1 MSFPKILF
9 LILLSV
15 LAATTVGTA
24 NIGDAGSV
32 PQRLRVR
39 VENQRLRT
47 GEATKVFVEFL
58 DRNYG
63 QVVND
68 ATRTIVLGQ
77 ASSGS
82 RMQPGS
88 GYFDQQ
94 KIVVKPGE
102 WSGTASFKSSGPG
115 KLFITAQSEGLEPGQ
130 ALVFIYSGA
139 SASDAS
145 ASEKSL
151 LSRFVSLFETTAHA
165 QNDDLGFEIL
175 PKERSATAGGRHRA
189 TFTLSFVKPPAPG
202 TTIRITT
209 SFSEGAI
216 YHKDQRVGGPVAEFK
231 LEENEEFCE
240 ISVDSVQ
247 DGDFFIKA
255 SVRPDGP
262 EDKATVEFTPPTP
275 TQILFDAEPTTIGSD
290 PTTTPLTVRVADEG
304 GFPIKPDRERT
315 INFSCATTGDQVN
328 FEPKSV
334 VLAPNQTSAQ
344 VLFRLERL
352 PLGNELKLL
361 ATTDSGLHAGRKSL
375 VIKSKIEK
383 LLIAGP
389 EEVNSGGNEGEY
401 TVYLGDMAEKNHF
414 AADWDRQIDLHVN
427 GGTLSTRQLVIR
439 RGQTSAVFNY
449 TSPSRT
455 GTYVLTA
462 SSGGITNYTQKIAV
476 THKGYWLAMFA
487 LFGGLVGGIGR
498 QLHKHK
504 KFRRILPRWNGKYWD
519 LGFLRRLGTSLIG
532 GLFFYWA
539 LKFGLSQAFG
549 GPMLPGNIDLGTQT
563 AAIFFGGIGGYS
575 GTYVLEKLNRFL
587 IPREKPPQVNQ
598 VAT

>member
-82 RMQPGS
+82 KMQPGS

-102 WSGTASFKSSGPG
+102 WSGTASFKSNGPG

-151 LSRFVSLFETTAHA
+151 LARFVSLFETTAHA

-175 PKERSATAGGRHRA
+175 PKEGSATAGGRHRA

-209 SFSEGAI
+209 GFSQGTI
-216 YHKDQRVGGPVAEFK
+216 YHKDQRVGGAVAEFK
-231 LEENEEFCE
+231 LGENEEFCE
-240 ISVDSVQ
+240 ISVDSVK
-247 DGDFFIKA
+247 DGDFTIKA

-262 EDKATVEFTPPTP
+262 EDNATVEFTPPTP
-275 TQILFDAEPTTIGSD
+275 TQILFDADPTTIGSD
-290 PTTTPLTVRVADEG
+290 PTTTPLTVRIADDG

-315 INFSCATTGDQVN
+315 INFSCATEGDLVS

-334 VLAPNQTSAQ
+334 VVGPNQTSAQ
-344 VLFRLERL
+344 VLFRLEQL
-352 PLGNELKLL
+352 PPGNELKLL

-389 EEVNSGGNEGEY
+389 EEVNCCGNKGEY
-401 TVYLGDMAEKNHF
+401 TVYLGDTAEKNHF
-414 AADWDRQIDLHVN
+414 AADWDRLIDLHVN
-427 GGTLSTRQLVIR
+427 GGTLSTRQLRIQ
-439 RGQTSAVFNY
+439 RGQTSAVFDY
-449 TSPSRT
+449 TSPRDA
-455 GTYVLTA
+455 GRYVLTA
-462 SSGGITNYTQKIAV
+462 SSGGITNDTQQIAV
-476 THKGYWLAMFA
+476 THTGSWLAILA
-487 LFGGLVGGIGR
+487 LLSGLVGGIAR
-498 QLHKHK
+498 QLYKHR
-504 KFRRILPRWNGKYWD
+504 KFNRILPRWNGKYWD
-519 LGFLRRLGTSLIG
+519 LGFVRRLVGSLMG

-539 LKFGLSQAFG
+539 LKLGLSQAFG
-549 GPMLPGNIDLGTQT
+549 SFVLTESIDLGTQT
-563 AAIFFGGIGGYS
+563 AAIFFGGIGGYT
-575 GTYVLEKLNRFL
+575 GTYVLEKLRRFL
-587 IPREKPPQVNQ
+587 IPKGRPQ

>member
-9 LILLSV
+9 LILFSV
-15 LAATTVGTA
+15 FSATTVGTA
-24 NIGDAGSV
+24 NNGDAGSV

-68 ATRTIVLGQ
+68 ATREIVLGQ

-82 RMQPGS
+82 KMQPGS
-88 GYFDQQ
+88 GYFNQQ
-94 KIVVKPGE
+94 TIVVKPGE
-102 WSGTASFKSSGPG
+102 WSGTAWFTSRGPG
-115 KLFITAQSEGLEPGQ
+115 KLFITAHSEGLEPGQ
-130 ALVFIYSGA
+130 ALVFISSGA

-175 PKERSATAGGRHRA
+175 PKEGSATAGGRHRA
-189 TFTLSFVKPPAPG
+189 TFTLSFVKPPAAG
-202 TTIRITT
+202 TTVRITT
-209 SFSEGAI
+209 TFSEGAI

-231 LEENEEFCE
+231 LGENEGFCE
-240 ISVDSVQ
+240 ISVDSVK
-247 DGDFFIKA
+247 DGDFTIKA

-262 EDKATVEFTPPTP
+262 EDNAIVQFTPPTP
-275 TQILFDAEPTTIGSD
+275 TQILFDADPTTIGSD
-290 PTTTPLTVRVADEG
+290 PTTTPLTVRIADDG

-315 INFSCATTGDQVN
+315 INFSCATEGDQVN

-334 VLAPNQTSAQ
+334 VLGPNQTSAQ
-344 VLFRLERL
+344 VLFRLEKL

-361 ATTDSGLHAGRKSL
+361 ATTASGLHAGAKTL
-375 VIKSKIEK
+375 IIKSKIEK

-389 EEVNSGGNEGEY
+389 EEVNSGGNKGEY

-414 AADWDRQIDLHVN
+414 AADWDRHIELHVN
-427 GGTLSTRQLVIR
+427 GGTLSRRQLLIR
-439 RGQTSAVFNY
+439 RGQTSADFTY
-449 TSPSRT
+449 TPPNRA
-455 GTYVLTA
+455 GRYVLTA
-462 SSGGITNYTQKIAV
+462 SSGGITNYTQTIAV

-487 LFGGLVGGIGR
+487 LFGGMVGGIGR
-498 QLHKHK
+498 QLYRYRQ
-504 KFRRILPRWNGKYWD
+504 FGRILPRWNGKYWD
-519 LGFLRRLGTSLIG
+519 LGFVRRFVGSLIG

-539 LKFGLSQAFG
+539 MKFGLSQAFG
-549 GPMLPGNIDLGTQT
+549 GPVLPGSIDLGTQT
-563 AAIFFGGIGGYS
+563 AAIFFGGIGGYA
-575 GTYVLEKLNRFL
+575 GTYVLEKLMRFF
-587 IPREKPPQVNQ
+587 IPSGKPQ

>member
-24 NIGDAGSV
+24 NIGDGGSV

-68 ATRTIVLGQ
+68 ATRVIVLGQ

-82 RMQPGS
+82 KMQPGS
-88 GYFDQQ
+88 GYFDQE
-94 KIVVKPGE
+94 KIVVRPGE

-115 KLFITAQSEGLEPGQ
+115 KLFITAQSDGLEPGQ

-139 SASDAS
+139 SVA
-145 ASEKSL
+145 EKSL

-175 PKERSATAGGRHRA
+175 PKEGSATAGGRHRA

-202 TTIRITT
+202 TTVRITT
-209 SFSEGAI
+209 GFSEGAI
-216 YHKDQRVGGPVAEFK
+216 YHKDQRVGGGPVAEFK
-231 LEENEEFCE
+231 LGENEGFCE
-240 ISVDSVQ
+240 VSVDSVR
-247 DGDFFIKA
+247 DGDFTIKA

-262 EDKATVEFTPPTP
+262 EDNATVEFTPPTP
-275 TQILFDAEPTTIGSD
+275 TQILFDADPTTIGSD
-290 PTTTPLTVRVADEG
+290 PTTTPLTVRIADEG

-315 INFSCATTGDQVN
+315 INFSCATEGDQVS
-328 FEPKSV
+328 FEPRSV
-334 VLAPNQTSAQ
+334 VLGPNQTSAQ
-344 VLFRLERL
+344 VLFRLEKL

-361 ATTDSGLHAGRKSL
+361 ATTNSGLHAGGKSL
-375 VIKSKIEK
+375 IIKSRIEK

-427 GGTLSTRQLVIR
+427 GGTLNKRQLVIK
-439 RGQTSAVFNY
+439 RGETSAVFNY
-449 TSPSRT
+449 TSPSRA

-462 SSGGITNYTQKIAV
+462 SSGGITNDTQQIAV
-476 THKGYWLAMFA
+476 THRGSWLAILA
-487 LFGGLVGGIGR
+487 LLSGLVGGIAH
-498 QLHKHK
+498 QLYKHK
-504 KFRRILPRWNGKYWD
+504 RFHHILPRWNGKYWD
-519 LGFLRRLGTSLIG
+519 VGFVRRLVGSLVG

-549 GPMLPGNIDLGTQT
+549 SFVLTASIDLGTQT
-563 AAIFFGGIGGYS
+563 AAIFFGGIGGYT
-575 GTYVLEKLNRFL
+575 GTYVLEKLRRFL
-587 IPREKPPQVNQ
+587 IPGGRPQ

>member
-9 LILLSV
+9 LILFSV
-15 LAATTVGTA
+15 FSATTVGTA
-24 NIGDAGSV
+24 NNGDAGSV

-68 ATRTIVLGQ
+68 ATRVIVLGQ

-82 RMQPGS
+82 KMQSPGS

-115 KLFITAQSEGLEPGQ
+115 KLFITAHSEGLEPGQ

-139 SASDAS
+139 ST
-145 ASEKSL
+145 SEKSL

-175 PKERSATAGGRHRA
+175 PKEGSATAGGRHRA
-189 TFTLSFVKPPAPG
+189 TFTLSFVKPPAAG
-202 TTIRITT
+202 TTVRITT
-209 SFSEGAI
+209 TFSEGAI

-231 LEENEEFCE
+231 LGENEGFCE
-240 ISVDSVQ
+240 ISVDSVK
-247 DGDFFIKA
+247 DGDFTIKA

-262 EDKATVEFTPPTP
+262 EDNATVEFTPPTP
-275 TQILFDAEPTTIGSD
+275 TQILFDADPTTIGSD
-290 PTTTPLTVRVADEG
+290 PTTTPLTVRLGDEG
-304 GFPIKPDRERT
+304 GFPIKPDHDRT
-315 INFSCATTGDQVN
+315 INFSCATEGDQVN

-334 VLAPNQTSAQ
+334 VLGPNQTSAQ
-344 VLFRLERL
+344 VLFRLEKL

-361 ATTDSGLHAGRKSL
+361 ATTASGLHAGAKSL
-375 VIKSKIEK
+375 IIKSKIEK

-389 EEVNSGGNEGEY
+389 EEVNCGGNEGEY

-414 AADWDRQIDLHVN
+414 AADWNRQIDLHVN

-439 RGQTSAVFNY
+439 RGETSAVFKY
-449 TSPSRT
+449 TSPRDS

-462 SSGGITNYTQKIAV
+462 SSGGITTDTQQIAV
-476 THKGYWLAMFA
+476 THRGSWLAILA
-487 LFGGLVGGIGR
+487 LLSGLVGGIAR
-498 QLHKHK
+498 QLYKHR
-504 KFRRILPRWNGKYWD
+504 KFQRILPRWNGKYWD
-519 LGFLRRLGTSLIG
+519 LWFVRRLVGSLMG

-539 LKFGLSQAFG
+539 LKLGLSKAFG
-549 GPMLPGNIDLGTQT
+549 AFVLTASIDLGTQT
-563 AAIFFGGIGGYS
+563 AAIFFGGIGGYT
-575 GTYVLEKLNRFL
+575 GTYVLEKLRRFL
-587 IPREKPPQVNQ
+587 IPSGKPQ